1 MGTLCVKICSL
12 DKGERECAKF
22 LIVKRLMCQNILLLD
37 KKQNP
42 HKRVLFLMGN
52 HVSDTLL
59 VTERPCWSCQNHVW
73 LSASAGSRAQ
83 PVGLCLALSG
93 QR

>member
-37 KKQNP
+37 NYA
-42 HKRVLFLMGN
+42 
-52 HVSDTLL
+52 
-59 VTERPCWSCQNHVW
+59 E
-73 LSASAGSRAQ
+73 
-83 PVGLCLALSG
+83 
-93 QR
+93 

>member
-37 KKQNP
+37 TCCGMQIKF
-42 HKRVLFLMGN
+42 H
-52 HVSDTLL
+52 
-59 VTERPCWSCQNHVW
+59 
-73 LSASAGSRAQ
+73 
-83 PVGLCLALSG
+83 LCK
-93 QR
+93 

>member
-37 KKQNP
+37 N
-42 HKRVLFLMGN
+42 
-52 HVSDTLL
+52 
-59 VTERPCWSCQNHVW
+59 W
-73 LSASAGSRAQ
+73 LEQIKS
-83 PVGLCLALSG
+83 VGVK
-93 QR
+93 